1 MQNVDNKDIFKVIKK
16 YNVISYLLYF
26 EISETYNINFIKPS
40 VKHSLFIKVIK
51 FTFHENCKM
60 LIINNYFKV
69 INDILKYCLVHIL
82 KILYY
87 NII

>member
-1 MQNVDNKDIFKVIKK
+1 MLIIKVYLNLLKK

-26 EISETYNINFIKPS
+26 EISETYNTNFS
-40 VKHSLFIKVIK
+40 VKHSFFIKVIK

-69 INDILKYCLVHIL
+69 INDILNYCLVHIL
-82 KILYY
+82 KIKY
-87 NII
+87 NNVM